1 VERQAAAQRLPS
13 CTDHFRPLFD
23 LFLTGL
29 ATRGAPDSIAAM
41 QSSIA
46 LSEDIAAFIQ
56 SGISMTL
63 ASRDDRFVPSIA
75 KGVGCRV
82 SSGRDAVTVLVFAN
96 TAEALLRDV
105 AHCKQ
110 LAAVF
115 SQPSTNRT
123 LQIKGRD
130 VTTAPAGP
138 ADVALT
144 RRFIALFADE
154 LRPLGWS
161 ADYVHHVFWHDPV
174 QLVALHFTP
183 EGAFQ
188 QTPGPGAGAVLCLE
202 TGAAR

>member
-1 VERQAAAQRLPS
+1 
-13 CTDHFRPLFD
+13 
-23 LFLTGL
+23 L
-29 ATRGAPDSIAAM
+29 ATRGNLDSIAAM

-46 LSEDIAAFIQ
+46 LSDDIAAFIQ
-56 SGISMTL
+56 RGISMTL

-82 SSGRDAVTVLVFAN
+82 SPGRDAVTVLVFAN

-105 AHCKQ
+105 AHCGL
-110 LAAVF
+110 LAAAF

-123 LQIKGRD
+123 LQVKGRD
-130 VTTAPAGP
+130 VTTTPAGP

-144 RRFIALFADE
+144 RRYIALFAEE

-161 ADYVHHVFWHDPV
+161 ADYVHDVFWHDPV
-174 QLVALHFTP
+174 HLVALHFTP

-188 QTPGPGAGAVLCLE
+188 QTPGPDAGAALCLA

>member
-1 VERQAAAQRLPS
+1 
-13 CTDHFRPLFD
+13 
-23 LFLTGL
+23 L
-29 ATRGAPDSIAAM
+29 ATGGAADSIAAM
-41 QSSIA
+41 PSPIA

-56 SGISMTL
+56 GGISMTV

-82 SSGRDAVTVLVFAN
+82 SPARDAVTLLVFAN

-105 AHCKQ
+105 AHCRL
-110 LAAVF
+110 LAAAF

-123 LQIKGRD
+123 LQVKGCN

-144 RRFIALFADE
+144 RRYIALFAEE

-161 ADYVHHVFWHDPV
+161 ADYVHDVFWHDPV
-174 QLVALHFTP
+174 HLVALHFTP
-183 EGAFQ
+183 ERAFQ
-188 QTPGPGAGAVLCLE
+188 QTPGPDAGAALCLAH
-202 TGAAR
+202 GAAR

>member
-1 VERQAAAQRLPS
+1 
-13 CTDHFRPLFD
+13 
-23 LFLTGL
+23 
-29 ATRGAPDSIAAM
+29 M

-46 LSEDIAAFIQ
+46 LPEDIAAFIQ
-56 SGISMTL
+56 RGISMTL

-82 SSGRDAVTVLVFAN
+82 SPARDSVTVLVFAN
-96 TAEALLRDV
+96 AAEALLRDV
-105 AHCKQ
+105 AHCSQ

-138 ADVALT
+138 AEAALA
-144 RRFIALFADE
+144 RRFIALLAEE

-161 ADYVHHVFWHDPV
+161 ADYVHDVFWHDPV
-174 QLVALHFTP
+174 HLVALSFTP
-183 EGAFQ
+183 QGAFQ
-188 QTPGPGAGAVLCLE
+188 QTPGPAAGAALCLE
-202 TGAAR
+202 PGAAR

>member
-1 VERQAAAQRLPS
+1 MAAVQTA
-13 CTDHFRPLFD
+13 
-23 LFLTGL
+23 
-29 ATRGAPDSIAAM
+29 
-41 QSSIA
+41 IA
-46 LSEDIAAFIQ
+46 LPEEIATFIQ

-82 SSGRDAVTVLVFAN
+82 SPGRDEVTVLVFAN

-105 AHCKQ
+105 AHCGL
-110 LAAVF
+110 LAAAF

-144 RRFIALFADE
+144 RRFIALFAEE

-161 ADYVHHVFWHDPV
+161 ADYVHDVFWDDPV
-174 QLVALHFTP
+174 HLVALHFTP

-188 QTPGPGAGAVLCLE
+188 QTPGPDAGAALCIG